1 MTPAREDRPAA
12 APAAKRA
19 RDVRWRAL
27 ALTVAVVVAGGL
39 ALEWSDRLP
48 EFGGAA
54 REQARQAREQ
64 RLAEIDQRFQQGVVM
79 LHAKQYDH
87 ALTAFHRVLEL
98 APQMPEAYVN
108 AGFALLGKGE
118 FKAAADF
125 FDEATTLNSGQI
137 NAYYGLAM
145 ALDGLG
151 ERRAAVEAMQAYLH
165 RAPPGDPYR
174 ARAEAAVWEWTS
186 ALQQA
191 PTPAPKTK
199 PKQ

>member
-1 MTPAREDRPAA
+1 MEHPTSEVSR
-12 APAAKRA
+12 KRS

-27 ALTVAVVVAGGL
+27 LLTLALIVAGGL
-39 ALEWSDRLP
+39 ALEYWDRLP
-48 EFGGAA
+48 RFGGQSGKAQHAA
-54 REQARQAREQ
+54 QKRQA
-64 RLAEIDQRFQQGVVM
+64 EIEQRFQQGVVM

-125 FDEATTLNSGQI
+125 FDEATTLNSSQI
-137 NAYYGLAM
+137 NAYYGLAL
-145 ALDGLG
+145 ALDGMG

-165 RAPPGDPYR
+165 RAPVGDPYR
-174 ARAEAAVWEWTS
+174 RKAESAVWEWTAALRESTGPAKKS
-186 ALQQA
+186 AR
-191 PTPAPKTK
+191 
-199 PKQ
+199 